1 MVIFRKWVMPLLFL
15 VGVLAI
21 GASLLKLAFFDGED
35 NSPTNP
41 DFNLENQV
49 VEVTKGSLV
58 NTMDFS
64 GTVTSN
70 AQIKVKST
78 FDGTVTKVH
87 VQNGQKI
94 TNGQV
99 LATIKKFSGGST
111 NIVASSSGEI
121 VSIDLV
127 INQGVSVG
135 MEVATIQPD
144 RYHLVAPVQA
154 IQLYRLLNV
163 PASGTISVQG
173 GPAPFE
179 CTALRVTTSSE
190 GGASIQCSIPADQMV
205 FPGLPASLSITVD
218 AVEDTLVIPA
228 TAVRG
233 GAGSG
238 IAYVVTDVE
247 SQTWE
252 ERTVELGI
260 SDGFQIQVLSGLS
273 EGELILEYAPGVV
286 TQPGIDPGCWTDD
299 FGNIICDGG
308 FMPEPGI
315 VR

>member
-1 MVIFRKWVMPLLFL
+1 MPVLFL

-21 GASLLKLAFFDGED
+21 GASLLKLAFFDGEE

-70 AQIKVKST
+70 PQITVKST
-78 FDGTVTKVH
+78 LDGTVTKVR
-87 VQNGQKI
+87 VSVGSKV
-94 TNGQV
+94 TKGQV
-99 LATIKKFSGGST
+99 LATVKKFSGGST

-121 VSIDLV
+121 ISIDVLK
-127 INQGVSVG
+127 NQGISIGSPVV
-135 MEVATIQPD
+135 VIQPD

-154 IQLYRLLNV
+154 VQLYRLLNV
-163 PASGTISVQG
+163 PSNGTIFVQG

-179 CTALRVTTSSE
+179 CSALKVSTSNE
-190 GGASIQCSIPADQMV
+190 GGANIQCSIPAGELV
-205 FPGLPASLSITVD
+205 FPGLPATLSITVD

-238 IAYVVTDVE
+238 IAYVVIDAET
-247 SQTWE
+247 QTWE

-286 TQPGIDPGCWTDD
+286 TQPGIDPGCWTDEY
-299 FGNIICDGG
+299 GNIICDGG
-308 FMPEPGI
+308 FLPEPGI